1 MTIAIAPITFEELQH
16 RVRDLPALPAVVMD
30 LIASFGDDRI
40 SSDDIV
46 AKLSRDPALT
56 AKTLRMANSSF
67 YGMARQIGSVPD
79 ALTILGMRT
88 VRTVVLAA
96 GVTGSFQVPEYTG
109 FDFKAFWRHAIG
121 GALCAQAL
129 APHVRMDSDV
139 AFTVGLLHDIGSIA
153 LACSFPEEYA
163 DVLEYMR
170 QGDCLLIEAEQA
182 ILGTDHAAMGARIA
196 EHWHFS
202 PVIVEAIEYHHA
214 PAMHHGPGLVGL
226 THMADAFSHALG
238 LSGQETEIVP
248 LTPPEIWAAMAP
260 GAEVCIGMFEH
271 IESQFEGVCQALHV

>member
-1 MTIAIAPITFEELQH
+1 MNLATAPITFDELKQ

-67 YGMARQIGSVPD
+67 YGMTRQIGSVPD
-79 ALTILGMRT
+79 ALTILGT

-96 GVTGSFQVPEYTG
+96 GVTGSFKVPEYTG

-121 GALCAQAL
+121 AALCAQAL

-139 AFTVGLLHDIGSIA
+139 AFTVGLLHDIGAIA

-163 DVLEYMR
+163 DVLYYMQ

-182 ILGTDHAAMGARIA
+182 ILGTDHAVMGARIA
-196 EHWHFS
+196 EHWRFS
-202 PVIVEAIEYHHA
+202 PVIAEAIEFHHA

-238 LSGQETEIVP
+238 LSGHEAEIVP

-260 GAEVCIGMFEH
+260 GTEVCMGLFEH